1 MKNNA
6 LDTSGWREFKLIE
19 HFDIGTGATCKA
31 KDLVQVAQGGIP
43 RISVKGIDNGI
54 QGYFKD
60 IDSKDYRVN
69 ENFIS
74 FSFLGT
80 CFYHPYKASL
90 DMKVHTIKPKYYTLN
105 LFSGLFLV
113 NVLKNSFRGI
123 YGDQISSSDLKTE
136 SIKLPVDSQGNI
148 NWHFMEES
156 IKKTKAELEKILQS
170 YKSLKLLATNGGG
183 GVGKEYLLI
192 AYFIIILI
200 LQNLKSQNLKKTF
213 WYCFIEILRAY
224 ALRMTLPVILSVAKN
239 LRTQNLQKI
248 FRLFQIPNMTRI
260 T

>member
-136 SIKLPVDSQGNI
+136 SIKLPVDSKGNI
-148 NWHFMEES
+148 DWHFMEES
-156 IKKTKAELEKILQS
+156 IKKIKAELEKILQS

-183 GVGKEYLLI
+183 GGEER
-192 AYFIIILI
+192 
-200 LQNLKSQNLKKTF
+200 NTS
-213 WYCFIEILRAY
+213 
-224 ALRMTLPVILSVAKN
+224 
-239 LRTQNLQKI
+239 
-248 FRLFQIPNMTRI
+248 
-260 T
+260 